1 MSQLFTLVQ
10 QKRNFYKCVFEY
22 YHYFS
27 TLCFSAVML
36 DARIARC
43 GAVFVFVLNKTP
55 LSPAA
60 AVACSIA
67 LWLWCRETVPLS
79 AVHSSKCTMCVLQLF
94 LVSDHIFRNSIVN
107 CNVDNIYN
115 FIYFQ
120 CAKIIKETMEE
131 KYGGMGKWQVVIGES
146 FGVDITYDT
155 ESLFYM
161 YFVGTVACFVWKCS
175 RSWGIIT
182 TCKTFL
188 CAAILSCIGDC
199 KEYYMI

>member
-1 MSQLFTLVQ
+1 M
-10 QKRNFYKCVFEY
+10 
-22 YHYFS
+22 
-27 TLCFSAVML
+27 
-36 DARIARC
+36 
-43 GAVFVFVLNKTP
+43 
-55 LSPAA
+55 
-60 AVACSIA
+60 
-67 LWLWCRETVPLS
+67 PLS
-79 AVHSSKCTMCVLQLF
+79 AVHRYKCTMCVLQLF

-175 RSWGIIT
+175 RS
-182 TCKTFL
+182 
-188 CAAILSCIGDC
+188 
-199 KEYYMI
+199 

>member
-1 MSQLFTLVQ
+1 MPGLP
-10 QKRNFYKCVFEY
+10 
-22 YHYFS
+22 
-27 TLCFSAVML
+27 
-36 DARIARC
+36 
-43 GAVFVFVLNKTP
+43 GAVLC
-55 LSPAA
+55 LYL
-60 AVACSIA
+60 CSIKLHWA
-67 LWLWCRETVPLS
+67 QLRLWHAPLHCDCDAGKRCRWVQSIAPN
-79 AVHSSKCTMCVLQLF
+79 VQCVLYNYSW
-94 LVSDHIFRNSIVN
+94 SDNIFRNSIVN

>member
-1 MSQLFTLVQ
+1 MPGLP
-10 QKRNFYKCVFEY
+10 
-22 YHYFS
+22 
-27 TLCFSAVML
+27 
-36 DARIARC
+36 
-43 GAVFVFVLNKTP
+43 GAVLC
-55 LSPAA
+55 LYL
-60 AVACSIA
+60 CSIKLHWA
-67 LWLWCRETVPLS
+67 QLRLWHAPLHCDLWCRETVPLS
-79 AVHSSKCTMCVLQLF
+79 AVHSSKCTMCILQLF

-188 CAAILSCIGDC
+188 CAAILSCIRDYE
-199 KEYYMI
+199 KYYNDIMWWSNTV